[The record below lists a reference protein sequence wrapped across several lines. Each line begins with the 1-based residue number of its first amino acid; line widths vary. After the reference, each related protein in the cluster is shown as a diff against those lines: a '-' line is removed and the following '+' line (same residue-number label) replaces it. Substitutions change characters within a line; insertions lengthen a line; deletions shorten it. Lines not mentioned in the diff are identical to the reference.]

1 MVLKCLRWIIT
12 FSLPSADADSIV
24 VLKRA
29 SHESGPFPLIPPPL
43 PAEPPRAVTISPD
56 RPHGWGTQNTTT
68 SPELPEGY
76 ITTAV
81 TTG

>member
-1 MVLKCLRWIIT
+1 MVLKCLGWIIT